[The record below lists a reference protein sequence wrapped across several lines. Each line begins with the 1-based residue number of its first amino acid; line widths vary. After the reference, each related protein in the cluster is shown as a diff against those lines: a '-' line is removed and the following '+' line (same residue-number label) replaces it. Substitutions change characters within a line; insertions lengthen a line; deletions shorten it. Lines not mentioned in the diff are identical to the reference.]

1 MKIKSKI
8 LIFYLED
15 AFIYNFH
22 GSLDPLLN
30 LSKHKVF
37 CIRNYRAET
46 VSSLGVGSFNSYLK
60 LHLWLLPQWQ
70 VKALKSKI
78 FRRNNLKQILL
89 TMVHDL
95 TSRQTVQMPF
105 YTILHT
111 FSFLNGLG
119 TSKRSNFSRAFA
131 PVF

>member
-1 MKIKSKI
+1 MKRKKIKI
-8 LIFYLED
+8 LTFYLKD
-15 AFIYNFH
+15 AFIYKFH
-22 GSLDPLLN
+22 GSLDPFFN

-37 CIRNYRAET
+37 CIRNYYRAEI
-46 VSSLGVGSFNSYLK
+46 VSSLGVGSFNNELK

-95 TSRQTVQMPF
+95 TSRQTCSPNALL
-105 YTILHT
+105 YYLAY
-111 FSFLNGLG
+111 GPG
-119 TSKRSNFSRAFA
+119 TTEHSNFARAFS
-131 PVF
+131 PVL